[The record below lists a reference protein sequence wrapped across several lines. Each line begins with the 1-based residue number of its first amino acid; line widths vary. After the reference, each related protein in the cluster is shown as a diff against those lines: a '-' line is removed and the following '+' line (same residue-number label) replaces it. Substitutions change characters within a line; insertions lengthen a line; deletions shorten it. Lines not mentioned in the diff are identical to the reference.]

1 MPPRSALLISD
12 LPPPIPA
19 LQRVFDEGAARRLR
33 KAAEASSDKTA
44 KNLPGGNAAGGP
56 KNPSATAQ
64 IPPPSFATQV
74 FLQLPF
80 LRTRRSSNF
89 EVLVYSEQTLA
100 ERQADFH
107 RSLYA
112 RLDEAEQ
119 GQEDH
124 EQWLAMQVE
133 VVFSPLGDLPA
144 RTQYISA
151 DDSPLTSSQIELV
164 QDEVDKNE
172 VEDEDDGPFL
182 SPSPPEQPSKKTVS
196 NSAEGQCLSGKP
208 RYSR

>member
-1 MPPRSALLISD
+1 MTHITWPELNFSVHPRKQIYTFSIYAPNQKPCPLSCLRRRLGPTMPPRSALLISD

-144 RTQYISA
+144 RTQ
-151 DDSPLTSSQIELV
+151 
-164 QDEVDKNE
+164 
-172 VEDEDDGPFL
+172 
-182 SPSPPEQPSKKTVS
+182 
-196 NSAEGQCLSGKP
+196 
-208 RYSR
+208 